1 VPHLHTHGHRAIRR
15 RARRARGRP
24 LCAAGTMQSPM
35 QFRAIQVRLAPS
47 ANDTVTVYPSPT
59 HTRTIARENH
69 RPRMQRVHATTVVP
83 AAGCSRPA
91 LRALLREVGGCE
103 TTFVSSSSDPHG
115 ENCDSRVPR
124 ATAIGKIESHESGD
138 EAAQRRT

>member
-24 LCAAGTMQSPM
+24 LCADAGTMQSPM
-35 QFRAIQVRLAPS
+35 QFRAIQVRLVPS

-69 RPRMQRVHATTVVP
+69 RPRMQRVHATTLVP
-83 AAGCSRPA
+83 AAGCSRPSRPA
-91 LRALLREVGGCE
+91 LRVCAALSRGRRMRDDLRLLLEW
-103 TTFVSSSSDPHG
+103 P
-115 ENCDSRVPR
+115 PR
-124 ATAIGKIESHESGD
+124 RKLW
-138 EAAQRRT
+138 